1 VESSDLRRR
10 LFPKGETRLVI
21 VMGLAAA
28 LASVFAPLS
37 TGFTG
42 SLLNTWRGAFSG
54 PRIELTVLIVL
65 LPAVLWAVGAAVG
78 FFPAR
83 REWALFGY
91 VAGVLAVGC
100 CSSALWLLVG
110 PQPGVPA
117 WLMPIARAIVE
128 APLVNG
134 LLALVAVVALALVFS
149 AILEPRSAAQP
160 LSHDAIPSGRR
171 WSKGRLAMALGLD
184 PDHEPMARRLALW
197 AIAFTAIGSA
207 VSFLFSVFGSPIWLT
222 DVARIVVLPVVVYLV
237 VRWRG
242 ASRTLWVPGALSSV
256 AAGLVVSGLSL
267 VGVLRSSQPTASR
280 RGMSSGAIAAARFA
294 RTAELAGLRNE
305 SLSLLVSIVLAV
317 LMLVAVGLATRPAA
331 EKADA
336 LPLV

>member
-1 VESSDLRRR
+1 
-10 LFPKGETRLVI
+10 
-21 VMGLAAA
+21 MGFAAV
-28 LASVFAPLS
+28 LASAFAPFS
-37 TGFTG
+37 TAFTG
-42 SLLNTWRGAFSG
+42 NLLNTWRGAFSG
-54 PRIELTVLIVL
+54 PRLELTVLTVL

-100 CSSALWLLVG
+100 FSSAVWLLVG
-110 PQPGVPA
+110 PPPGVPA
-117 WLMPIARAIVE
+117 WLMPFTRAIVD

-134 LLALVAVVALALVFS
+134 LLALVAVVAVALVFS

-160 LSHDAIPSGRR
+160 LSQDAIPGGRR
-171 WSKGRLAMALGLD
+171 WSRGRLAMALGLD

-197 AIAFTAIGSA
+197 AIALTAIGSA
-207 VSFLFSVFGSPIWLT
+207 VTLIFAVFGSPIWLI
-222 DVARIVVLPVVVYLV
+222 DIARIVMLPVIVYLV
-237 VRWRG
+237 VRWRR

-256 AAGLVVSGLSL
+256 AAGLGFSALAL
-267 VGVLRSSQPTASR
+267 AGVLRSSQSTASL
-280 RGMSSGAIAAARFA
+280 RGMSSVARAAARFA
-294 RTAELAGLRNE
+294 RAAELAGLRNE